1 MLIQQIRWSVRR
13 KIVNIEYLCYRDV
26 SYRLHCISVHRSYH
40 LFSNKR
46 NKYLDDIKQFLKK
59 AGKSVGCFFH
69 TTFSIMEDSIFSC
82 IPKENYPLITRHWWP
97 SHVKIYM
104 YICICKNIYVSEN
117 NDAHEFIA
125 LQVTLSACY
134 RAHHI
139 WNTECVKYQLL
150 HTTFQKTVTQSRPSI
165 AIQ

>member
-1 MLIQQIRWSVRR
+1 MTYHQCSQILKKKIIMMDCNWILFIKKRLVLSEVIFTSQK
-13 KIVNIEYLCYRDV
+13 KIVNIKYLCYRDV

-104 YICICKNIYVSEN
+104 YIYIRE
-117 NDAHEFIA
+117 
-125 LQVTLSACY
+125 Q
-134 RAHHI
+134 
-139 WNTECVKYQLL
+139 
-150 HTTFQKTVTQSRPSI
+150 
-165 AIQ
+165 